1 MQLPPDAR
9 PAAPRPAPAPA
20 ERSHRFTVGIVHP
33 GALPVT
39 VYQALA
45 AALGPEVGLDVL
57 EVRFAGPPEQLA
69 VERLAAGL
77 VDDLGGRRIDLL
89 AGWSFGGVVA
99 LAAAEQLAARAA
111 AGTVAPQHV
120 VLLDTVAPRRP
131 PIPAEHRAGPVQVLG
146 WFCMLLGARVGKP
159 FPLLPGS
166 LRGTLDEALVRIR
179 DQGLEQQ
186 VIAPDLT
193 VALLRQLFAWFA
205 EGARRN
211 GRLADAYQPARLPAR
226 LTLVR
231 PERSLFPDSPSLGW
245 HAYANGALTIR
256 PCPGD
261 HYSLLTAPAAISSLA
276 ALFRGE
282 AGVGAAGPAP
292 AHDVLHDPRSGSRN
306 PGTFAPPP

>member
-1 MQLPPDAR
+1 MQSPPDAR
-9 PAAPRPAPAPA
+9 PSPPA
-20 ERSHRFTVGIVHP
+20 RSHRFTVGIVHP

-45 AALGPEVGLDVL
+45 AALGPEVALDVL
-57 EVRFAGPPEQLA
+57 EVRFTGSPAELTVDRMA
-69 VERLAAGL
+69 RWL
-77 VDDLGGRRIDLL
+77 VDDLGGRRVDLL

-99 LAAAEQLAARAA
+99 LAAAEQLAARTAA
-111 AGTVAPQHV
+111 QTAAPQHV
-120 VLLDTVAPRRP
+120 VLLDTVAPRRL

-159 FPLLPGS
+159 FPLRPGS
-166 LRGTLDEALVRIR
+166 LHGTLDEALVRIR
-179 DQGLEQQ
+179 EQGLEQR

-193 VALLRQLFAWFA
+193 VGLLRQLFAWFA
-205 EGARRN
+205 DGARRN
-211 GRLADAYQPARLPAR
+211 GRLADAYRPARLPAR

-231 PERSLFPDSPSLGW
+231 PEHSLFPDSPSLGW

-261 HYSLLTAPAAISSLA
+261 HYSLLTAPSAISSLA

-292 AHDVLHDPRSGSRN
+292 QHDVLHQPRSGSRN